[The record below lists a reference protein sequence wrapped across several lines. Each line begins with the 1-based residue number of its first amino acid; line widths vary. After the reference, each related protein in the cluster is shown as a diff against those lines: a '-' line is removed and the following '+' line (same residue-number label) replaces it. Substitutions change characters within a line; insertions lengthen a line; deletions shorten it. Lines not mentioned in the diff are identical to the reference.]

1 MSATAAPRPLS
12 TAIDPCGQTE
22 WEAFQR
28 AFIIVAGLAWI
39 ARAAQ
44 VWLDP
49 DIVSPDWAVIHTALP
64 LWLRTVLWATTGA
77 VAIACTRLRREPI
90 GIALLIIMPVERT
103 ISYLWS
109 AAMWVVPGKPPGH
122 IESLA
127 WAAWWACMS
136 SLVALVAAWPLLI
149 RRCPSRMEV

>member
-12 TAIDPCGQTE
+12 SSVGLAAPDE
-22 WEAFQR
+22 WAAFQR
-28 AFIIVAGLAWI
+28 CFLVIAGVAWI

-49 DIVSPDWAVIHTALP
+49 DILSPDWAIIHTALP
-64 LWLRTVLWATTGA
+64 LWLRIALWSGTGVAAVLCA
-77 VAIACTRLRREPI
+77 RFRREAIGLGLLMLMPI
-90 GIALLIIMPVERT
+90 ERT

-109 AAMWVVPGKPPGH
+109 ATMWVVPGKPPGH

-127 WAAWWACMS
+127 WATWWACMS
-136 SLVALVAAWPLLI
+136 VIVLLVAAWPLLI
-149 RRCPSRMEV
+149 IRCPTRKEV